1 MYENEKRYLLRKVEQ
16 FFGSGAS
23 KEEVEGVT
31 ICKGSSTDLLLKRL
45 GELGVILCGGAL
57 TSLFSNTPISDLD
70 LYVENSENLGDVK
83 TAIKEYFGEPVF
95 VSENAETYSRRNKGS
110 NKKYSV
116 QLITRFTGPPSA
128 IFSNFDFTITMG
140 CYSFAEEGFVLH
152 ERFLADIAKR
162 RLVYSGG
169 SQFPICAMYRTKK
182 YQARGYT
189 LPGSTIMHIA
199 LSIVRLDIKGY
210 KELKQQLL
218 GIDTSML
225 QNLLDSP
232 KYRSKIEGNVP
243 IDYGEFI
250 EDAFKKIEGDTDLE
264 AIEFPE

>member
-1 MYENEKRYLLRKVEQ
+1 MYENEKIYLLRKVEQ

-23 KEEVEGVT
+23 REEIDGVT
-31 ICKGSSTDLLLKRL
+31 ICKGSSTDLLLTRL

-70 LYVENSENLGDVK
+70 LYVEDAANLQAARSTLRDC
-83 TAIKEYFGEPVF
+83 FGEPTF
-95 VSENAETYSRRNKGS
+95 VSENAETYSRKNKGS
-110 NKKYSV
+110 NKRYSV
-116 QLITRFTGPPSA
+116 QLITRFTGPPST
-128 IFSNFDFTITMG
+128 IFNNFDFTITMG
-140 CYSFAEEGFVLH
+140 CYSFAEERFVLH

-169 SQFPICAMYRTKK
+169 SHFPICAMYRTKK

-218 GIDTSML
+218 GIDTLML
-225 QNLLDSP
+225 QSLLDSP

-250 EDAFKKIEGDTDLE
+250 EDAFKKIEGDSEIE